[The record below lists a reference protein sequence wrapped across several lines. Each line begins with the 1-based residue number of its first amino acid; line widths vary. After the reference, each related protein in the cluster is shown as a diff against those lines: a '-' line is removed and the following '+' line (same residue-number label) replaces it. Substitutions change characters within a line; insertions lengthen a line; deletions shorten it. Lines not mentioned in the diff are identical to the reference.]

1 MSTTAKTPTDFLKAI
16 RGRPVVVK
24 LNSGVDYRGI
34 LACLDGYMNIAME
47 QTEEYVNGQLKNKY
61 GDAFIRGNNDL
72 AAMKSNKADDDYDY
86 LFKVVLVGDSGV
98 GKSNLISRF
107 TRNEFNMESK
117 STIGV
122 EFATRS
128 IEVDGKTVKAQI
140 WDMAG
145 QERYRAITSAYYRG
159 AVGALLVYDITRQVT
174 FDNVERWL
182 KELRDH
188 GDQSIIITLVGN
200 KCDLRHLRK
209 VSLEK
214 GQAFAEKEGFFF
226 IETSALDATNVE
238 DAFTQILTEIYWM
251 MNKKALAPDEDNYAG
266 PGKGQTININ
276 APQEEKPVH
285 SAAAEGDGASEP
297 SVAVAVAQAE
307 PAQEQKQSQAQQQQQ
322 QQQQKQKQKKQKQ
335 PQQQQQGKGKGGGK
349 GQKGDGEN
357 FSSKEAV
364 RGLRVAKV
372 EALRAEGRNPFAYT
386 FPRTHRAA
394 ELQERFRG
402 LGSGEQAEG
411 GEVVAVAGRVVA
423 RRVMG
428 KLAFL
433 TLRDEE
439 TSIQLY
445 CEKAVMEEA
454 EEGSFA
460 FLKSTLDVGDIVGAT
475 GTIKRTERGEL
486 SVVVQG
492 VQLLTKSLLPLPDK
506 WHGLA
511 DVEIRYRQRYLDM
524 IVNPSVASVF
534 RARAKV
540 IKAIRQHMEDNCFV
554 EIETPVLQG
563 EAGGA
568 EARPFITHH
577 NALQQDMF
585 LRIATELH
593 LKRML
598 VGGFDRVYE
607 IGRIFRNEG
616 ISTRHNPEFTSIELY
631 QSYADYSDMMALC
644 ETMVEGA
651 VTALHGTT
659 TVPYQG
665 TPIQWARP
673 WRRASMDSLVLQAT
687 GVDFL
692 SSELAGDLAAAK
704 EAAVRAVREAG
715 SSAGSAGGVNG
726 TDAAGD
732 AAADGAAGVG
742 AADGA
747 ASSSSGS
754 KVNRKAVAAAVRKIE
769 EAGSVGAVLNCVFE
783 AVVESTLVQPTF
795 VMDHPVEVSPLAK
808 PHRSRPGLTE
818 RFELFVY
825 GRELA
830 NAFSELTDPLD
841 QSTFFIVFC
850 FLSPRHKHV
859 QRARLEDQVK
869 KHADKM
875 ARAES
880 AAAGAGDKQ
889 EQGAKGK
896 GAEGEE
902 EEDEEA
908 YEVRLDEDF
917 LTALEYGMPP
927 TAGMG
932 IGIDRLVMF
941 LTDSPSIR
949 DVIAFPVLRALPSEP
964 NAASSS

>member
-1 MSTTAKTPTDFLKAI
+1 MDARSLTGSSVTPLALLPLQRNRWSLVTTP
-16 RGRPVVVK
+16 
-24 LNSGVDYRGI
+24 
-34 LACLDGYMNIAME
+34 
-47 QTEEYVNGQLKNKY
+47 
-61 GDAFIRGNNDL
+61 
-72 AAMKSNKADDDYDY
+72 
-86 LFKVVLVGDSGV
+86 
-98 GKSNLISRF
+98 
-107 TRNEFNMESK
+107 
-117 STIGV
+117 
-122 EFATRS
+122 ATRIAAPS
-128 IEVDGKTVKAQI
+128 RLWSQQKSRVLCCASTA
-140 WDMAG
+140 A
-145 QERYRAITSAYYRG
+145 
-159 AVGALLVYDITRQVT
+159 
-174 FDNVERWL
+174 
-182 KELRDH
+182 
-188 GDQSIIITLVGN
+188 DQ
-200 KCDLRHLRK
+200 
-209 VSLEK
+209 
-214 GQAFAEKEGFFF
+214 
-226 IETSALDATNVE
+226 
-238 DAFTQILTEIYWM
+238 
-251 MNKKALAPDEDNYAG
+251 
-266 PGKGQTININ
+266 
-276 APQEEKPVH
+276 
-285 SAAAEGDGASEP
+285 GDGASEP
-297 SVAVAVAQAE
+297 SVAVAVARAE
-307 PAQEQKQSQAQQQQQ
+307 PPQEQKQPQAQQQANPEAKQKQQ
-322 QQQQKQKQKKQKQ
+322 QKQKKQKQ
-335 PQQQQQGKGKGGGK
+335 PQQQQGKGKGGGK
-349 GQKGDGEN
+349 GPKGDGEN

-372 EALRAEGRNPFAYT
+372 ESLRAEGRNPFAYT
-386 FPRTHRAA
+386 FPRTHRA
-394 ELQERFRG
+394 EQLQERYRE
-402 LGSGEQAEG
+402 LGSGEHAEG

-445 CEKAVMEEA
+445 CEKATMEGA

-540 IKAIRQHMEDNCFV
+540 IKAIRQHMEDNGFV

-568 EARPFITHH
+568 EARPFVTHH

-631 QSYADYSDMMALC
+631 QSYADYHDMMSLC
-644 ETMVEGA
+644 EAMVEGA
-651 VTALHGTT
+651 VTALHGAT

-665 TPIQWARP
+665 TPIHWCRP
-673 WRRASMDSLVLQAT
+673 WRRAPMDSLVLQAT
-687 GVDFL
+687 GLDFL
-692 SSELAGDLAAAK
+692 SPPLAHDLAGAK
-704 EAAVRAVREAG
+704 EAAIKAVREAG
-715 SSAGSAGGVNG
+715 LKGDGGANEA
-726 TDAAGD
+726 DAAAAAAAAAADGG
-732 AAADGAAGVG
+732 AAADGAATVGGDAGNQAEETAGG
-742 AADGA
+742 AAARGRI
-747 ASSSSGS
+747 
-754 KVNRKAVAAAVRKIE
+754 NRKAVAGAVRKIE
-769 EAGSVGAVLNCVFE
+769 GAGSVGAVLNCVFE

-795 VMDHPVEVSPLAK
+795 VTDHPVEVSPLAK

-841 QSTFFIVFC
+841 Q
-850 FLSPRHKHV
+850 
-859 QRARLEDQVK
+859 RARLEEQVR
-869 KHADKM
+869 KHAGKL
-875 ARAES
+875 ASAES
-880 AAAGAGDKQ
+880 AAAAAAGGDKQ
-889 EQGAKGK
+889 GQGAKGK
-896 GAEGEE
+896 GGEEEE

-949 DVIAFPVLRALPSEP
+949 DVIAFPVLRALP
-964 NAASSS
+964 ASPSDSDATSS

>member
-276 APQEEKPVH
+276 APQEEKPVQSSSTPRNLPPTIPTDPIRYSLH
-285 SAAAEGDGASEP
+285 SLPPRLAHDIPLHSP
-297 SVAVAVAQAE
+297 NPPLLRPPFFPRPP
-307 PAQEQKQSQAQQQQQ
+307 PAR
-322 QQQQKQKQKKQKQ
+322 
-335 PQQQQQGKGKGGGK
+335 PQ
-349 GQKGDGEN
+349 
-357 FSSKEAV
+357 
-364 RGLRVAKV
+364 V

-386 FPRTHRAA
+386 FSRTHRAA

-445 CEKAVMEEA
+445 CEKAVMEDA

-460 FLKSTLDVGDIVGAT
+460 FLKSILDVGDIVGAT

-644 ETMVEGA
+644 EAMVESA

-665 TPIQWARP
+665 TPIHWARP
-673 WRRASMDSLVLQAT
+673 WRRASMDSLVLHAT

-692 SSELAGDLAAAK
+692 SAELAGDLAAAK

-732 AAADGAAGVG
+732 G
-742 AADGA
+742 DGA
-747 ASSSSGS
+747 ASIRSSS

-841 QSTFFIVFC
+841 QRS
-850 FLSPRHKHV
+850 
-859 QRARLEDQVK
+859 RLEEQVK
-869 KHADKM
+869 KHAGKL

-880 AAAGAGDKQ
+880 AAAAAAAGAGDKQ

-896 GAEGEE
+896 GATEEE

>member
-1 MSTTAKTPTDFLKAI
+1 
-16 RGRPVVVK
+16 
-24 LNSGVDYRGI
+24 
-34 LACLDGYMNIAME
+34 
-47 QTEEYVNGQLKNKY
+47 
-61 GDAFIRGNNDL
+61 
-72 AAMKSNKADDDYDY
+72 MKSNKADDDYDY

-276 APQEEKPVH
+276 APQEEKPVQSSCWMIAVSGALSTCQSAVRILPRRFLLRAPAAACSCISVVGGAAGTFETMLPLTFAVARSCTPPLSGVLVSPRLNH
-285 SAAAEGDGASEP
+285 AMDARSLACASVAPLALLPNSRNRTSLVTTPAVRVAAPIPASLSRLWGQQKSRVLCSASSAAAEGDGASEP
-297 SVAVAVAQAE
+297 SVA
-307 PAQEQKQSQAQQQQQ
+307 
-322 QQQQKQKQKKQKQ
+322 
-335 PQQQQQGKGKGGGK
+335 
-349 GQKGDGEN
+349 KGDGEN

-394 ELQERFRG
+394 ELQERFRA

-445 CEKAVMEEA
+445 CEKAVMEDA

-577 NALQQDMF
+577 NALNQDMF

-631 QSYADYSDMMALC
+631 QSYADYSDMMSLC
-644 ETMVEGA
+644 EEMVESA
-651 VTALHGTT
+651 VLALHGTT
-659 TVPYQG
+659 TVAYQG

-673 WRRASMDSLVLQAT
+673 WRRASMDSLVLHAT

-692 SSELAGDLAAAK
+692 SAQLAGDLAAAK
-704 EAAVRAVREAG
+704 EAAIRAVREAG
-715 SSAGSAGGVNG
+715 SSAGSAGGVTE
-726 TDAAGD
+726 TDAAAGD
-732 AAADGAAGVG
+732 ADADGAG
-742 AADGA
+742 ADGA
-747 ASSSSGS
+747 ASSSS

-795 VMDHPVEVSPLAK
+795 VTDHPVEVSPLAK

-841 QSTFFIVFC
+841 Q
-850 FLSPRHKHV
+850 
-859 QRARLEDQVK
+859 RARLE
-869 KHADKM
+869 
-875 ARAES
+875 E
-880 AAAGAGDKQ
+880 Q
-889 EQGAKGK
+889 E
-896 GAEGEE
+896 EEEE

-949 DVIAFPVLRALPSEP
+949 DVIAFPVLRALPSEST
-964 NAASSS
+964 AASSS